1 MSKLLKYW
9 KVLSLGAVVTAMGLF
24 TASCVETE
32 DEPTG
37 FKVTITGGG
46 SGATGSGSYAEGD
59 TVKIFAG
66 NAPAGKVFQMWT
78 TSDKDVIFDDYESAR
93 TWFIMPGRAVAVG
106 VWWESESVST
116 FSVTLNAGEKSAVFN
131 ENAEPQTRFEAGD
144 TVVIFAGTKYKQVF
158 DGWVS
163 NDVDIEDDPNF
174 TAFIM
179 PNKNVSISVN
189 WADAGG
195 ASVRFSWELAEQSSI
210 QSIAANTKDVDNW
223 YNTIFLGDDYNDLD
237 ATDYPWFVGNRDVPE
252 NLYSRTLHSSNG
264 SPNKGKYFN
273 TYEGNYTAV
282 ATVEDYEIDDP
293 DGEPHVYDI
302 VANYTLDV
310 TSSEGK
316 KFFEVAFDVGNFLEG
331 NEDKGWFD
339 DSFNDDQTDPR
350 LEKKKAA
357 KLLKK
362 IKKGNVTYYVF
373 KRAAKK

>member
-1 MSKLLKYW
+1 
-9 KVLSLGAVVTAMGLF
+9 
-24 TASCVETE
+24 
-32 DEPTG
+32 
-37 FKVTITGGG
+37 
-46 SGATGSGSYAEGD
+46 
-59 TVKIFAG
+59 
-66 NAPAGKVFQMWT
+66 
-78 TSDKDVIFDDYESAR
+78 
-93 TWFIMPGRAVAVG
+93 
-106 VWWESESVST
+106 
-116 FSVTLNAGEKSAVFN
+116 
-131 ENAEPQTRFEAGD
+131 
-144 TVVIFAGTKYKQVF
+144 VF
-158 DGWVS
+158 DGWES
-163 NDVDIEDDPNF
+163 DDVDIEDAPNF

-189 WADAGG
+189 WVDADG
-195 ASVRFSWELAEQSSI
+195 ANVRFSWRLAEQSSI
-210 QSIAANTKDVDNW
+210 QSIAANTKDVADW

-264 SPNKGKYFN
+264 SPNKGKYFV

-310 TSSEGK
+310 TSSKGN
-316 KFFEVAFDVGNFLEG
+316 KFFEVAFDVGNFLDG

-339 DSFNDDQTDPR
+339 DSFKDDQTGPR

-362 IKKGNVTYYVF
+362 IKKDNVTYYVF
-373 KRAAKK
+373 KRASK